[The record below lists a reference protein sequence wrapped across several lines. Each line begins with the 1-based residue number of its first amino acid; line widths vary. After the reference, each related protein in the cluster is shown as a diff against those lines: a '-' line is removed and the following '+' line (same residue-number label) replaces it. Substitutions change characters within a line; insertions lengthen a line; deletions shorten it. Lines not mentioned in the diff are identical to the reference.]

1 MAVSLR
7 KGGSVNLTKESP
19 DLKNIMVELGWKED
33 IDLDVSAFLLGRDSK
48 VTKESNFVFYGNKAD
63 DSGAVFHHG
72 DKTTGET
79 EDGDGEKE
87 EIEVNL
93 EMLPGNVASIVF
105 VVTIFSNNNQSIN
118 FSQISG
124 SYISLKNIDTDKEIV
139 RYELDRMDESISC
152 VFGKLTKD
160 GTAWSFNAVGQ
171 GFEMDLADI
180 CNKFG
185 VEVE

>member
-7 KGGSVNLTKESP
+7 KGGSVNLEKESP
-19 DLKNIMVELGWKED
+19 NLKNIMVELGWKED
-33 IDLDVSAFLLGRDSK
+33 IDLDVSAFLLGRNSK
-48 VTKESNFVFYGNKAD
+48 VTKETNFVFYGNAAD

-79 EDGDGEKE
+79 EEGDGEKE

-93 EMLPGNVASIVF
+93 AKLPGNVESIVF
-105 VVTIFSNNNQSIN
+105 VVTIYSNQESID
-118 FSQISG
+118 FSQITG
-124 SYISLKNIDTDKEIV
+124 SYISLINIDTAKEVV

-160 GTAWSFNAVGQ
+160 GSSWSFNAVGQ
-171 GFEMDLADI
+171 GFDMDLAEI

-185 VEVE
+185 VEVK